1 MLVPKRKL
9 NINLRQ
15 APIFGIIIV
24 CTFFV
29 LLVKMMFI
37 GDLCVFQIAG
47 KYDKEVAA
55 HCMRWLASVTEENL
69 DTSGEMDSV

>member
-1 MLVPKRKL
+1 M
-9 NINLRQ
+9 
-15 APIFGIIIV
+15 
-24 CTFFV
+24 
-29 LLVKMMFI
+29 VKMMLI

-69 DTSGEMDSV
+69 DTSGEMDSVYEQLKNGYVLCKSVL